1 MDLSKNDESIR
12 QRSPFIPDASSMALI
27 NSNSASKQSNT
38 TVTAADAEIYF
49 RKNASKVALGTEEI
63 KAMSRHSNYP
73 KIDEVG

>member
-1 MDLSKNDESIR
+1 
-12 QRSPFIPDASSMALI
+12 MALI